1 MEEKI
6 KTKKEL
12 ILEAQELADKLI
24 EKKAVIETALDDLDA
39 KVIKEGV
46 TQEHLSGIV
55 VIEELFT
62 EFAAIELEQ
71 AKIFEQIKKS

>member
-1 MEEKI
+1 MEEIK

-24 EKKAVIETALDDLDA
+24 EK
-39 KVIKEGV
+39 
-46 TQEHLSGIV
+46 
-55 VIEELFT
+55 LFT
-62 EFAAIELEQ
+62 EFAQIELEQ

>member
-1 MEEKI
+1 MEEIK

-24 EKKAVIETALDDLDA
+24 EKKSVIETALNDLDA
-39 KVIKEGV
+39 KAAKEGI
-46 TQEHLSGIV
+46 TQEHLSGMAL
-55 VIEELFT
+55 IEELFT
-62 EFAAIELEQ
+62 EFAQIELEQ